1 MQFVYDIIVYFWLTK
16 PSDLRSSFLLQNIH
30 MVYNYINEVNKEK
43 YVLWDPKSPSPVEEQ
58 TSDNRRILY
67 LLRNI
72 YLNIIFYLF
81 NHYLFCHKAV
91 KVYMAIN
98 IDLKKQKT
106 LLNTLTSY
114 SIY

>member
-1 MQFVYDIIVYFWLTK
+1 MSATK
-16 PSDLRSSFLLQNIH
+16 WRQVIGGG
-30 MVYNYINEVNKEK
+30 
-43 YVLWDPKSPSPVEEQ
+43 VLWYYLNIPVEEQ

-81 NHYLFCHKAV
+81 NHYLFCKAV

-98 IDLKKQKT
+98 IDLKKQKP
-106 LLNTLTSY
+106 LLNTLTATKWRQVIGGGVLWYYLNIHLSY
-114 SIY
+114 PLDQLICCSKDCC